1 MNFRSTPV
9 IRYYFWAGLSLI
21 FIFAMLNPA
30 GTRDS
35 GLHIRLATWAFNVG
49 ILLFLMIRLHLLLQ
63 SIHIFNYLNPWAQL
77 TLSGMFGSVVF
88 VPFGVGIDYIFG
100 LDDWSNISSYHGAI
114 SIFFNELKGVL
125 FPATLTWIAIN
136 APRIIKMDFTEIEVK
151 TPGHDKSANRLDQ
164 ADETNTLNTFM
175 TVIPREIGTDI
186 IYLKSELHYIRVVTS
201 KGERLVLFNLKDAIT
216 DVEKTVRGIQTHRSY
231 WVAVDHIKQMI
242 SGNNQKFIITSTDV
256 RIPVSRRKSVE
267 VKKFITTCHDN

>member
-9 IRYYFWAGLSLI
+9 IKYYFWVGLSLI

-35 GLHIRLATWAFNVG
+35 GLHIRLVTWAFNVG

-63 SIHIFNYLNPWAQL
+63 SIHLYNYLNPWVQL

-100 LDDWSNISSYHGAI
+100 LDDWSGVLSYKDAF
-114 SIFFNELKGVL
+114 SIFLNELMGVL

-136 APRIIKMDFTEIEVK
+136 APRIIKLDFTEIEVK
-151 TPGHDKSANRLDQ
+151 TPKHDKSANIINQ
-164 ADETNTLNTFM
+164 TGEANTLNTFM
-175 TVIPREIGTDI
+175 SVIPQEIGTDI
-186 IYLKSELHYIRVVTS
+186 IYLKSELHYIRVATN

-231 WVAVDHIKQMI
+231 WVASGHIKRMI
-242 SGNNQKFIITSTDV
+242 SHNNQKFIITSTDV
-256 RIPVSRRKSVE
+256 KIPVSRRKSVE
-267 VKKFITTCHDN
+267 VRKFITTRHDN